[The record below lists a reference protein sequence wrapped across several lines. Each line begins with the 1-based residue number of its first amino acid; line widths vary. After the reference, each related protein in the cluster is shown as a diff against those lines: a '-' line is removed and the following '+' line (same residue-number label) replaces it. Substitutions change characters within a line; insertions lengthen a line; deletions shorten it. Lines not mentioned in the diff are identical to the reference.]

1 MTDLFAGDAVD
12 VHLFERLEEVD
23 LAHHALGALPRH
35 LFDAFQHDD
44 ALAHR
49 LHGLGRL
56 GERPVADRSGGI
68 ALNPPDSRGSLTQA
82 YTVRYV

>member
-56 GERPVADRSGGI
+56 GERPVADSSGDI
-68 ALNPPDSRGSLTQA
+68 ASNPADS
-82 YTVRYV
+82 

>member
-56 GERPVADRSGGI
+56 GERPVAESSGGI
-68 ALNPPDSRGSLTQA
+68 ALNPPASRELLTQA
-82 YTVRYV
+82 YTVIYV